1 MKKLFFVGII
11 LLLIVVSCIDSP
23 APTSDDVQKKQQE
36 QILQEGTREIGM
48 PAIKNFQEKKTLKW
62 IFELRDDAKILN
74 YAYAF
79 SEVTGKFIFIGKCI
93 GFPLPYCTQFTNPQ
107 KEIYEGGYQKG
118 FGSLP
123 QADPNG
129 LFSPA
134 SADGTWVLL
143 VNPKTGEPKPMYIEP
158 KITVVPFPLPDNICS
173 INVKE

>member
-1 MKKLFFVGII
+1 MKKVIYAFSFLMMALI
-11 LLLIVVSCIDSP
+11 LASCDEQ
-23 APTSDDVQKKQQE
+23 PTSDQVQREQQE
-36 QILQEGTREIGM
+36 KILQEGTRELGM

-93 GFPLPYCTQFTNPQ
+93 GFPIPYCTQYTNPQ
-107 KEIYEGGYQKG
+107 KVERYYTGVYQ
-118 FGSLP
+118 SLP

-129 LFSPA
+129 LFSPS

-143 VNPKTGEPKPMYIEP
+143 VNPKTGEPKPMYMEP
-158 KITVVPFPLPDNICS
+158 KVTVTPFPLPDNICT
-173 INVKE
+173 INTKE

>member
-1 MKKLFFVGII
+1 MRKVNYVFSFLI
-11 LLLIVVSCIDSP
+11 LAFILASCDEQ
-23 APTSDDVQKKQQE
+23 TNSDQIQKEQQE
-36 QILQEGTREIGM
+36 KILAEGTRELGM

-79 SEVTGKFIFIGKCI
+79 SEVTGKFSFIGKCI
-93 GFPLPYCTQFTNPQ
+93 GFPLPYCTQYTNPQ
-107 KEIYEGGYQKG
+107 KAERLYTQGYVT
-118 FGSLP
+118 LP

-134 SADGTWVLL
+134 SADGTWILL
-143 VNPKTGEPKPMYIEP
+143 VNPKTGEPRPMYMEP
-158 KITVVPFPLPDNICS
+158 KVTVVPFPLPDNICT